1 MNFFLHD
8 NKTNLW
14 LLGSFSKSFLF
25 YKFSIHFVQLDPHN
39 KEKNS
44 TKPWNTLDTEVQ
56 KFCIADKAVLS
67 APPSSHSLQNENER
81 KKKKKIKK
89 SCGHPHSRCFG
100 VSTFTILFSPQAVA
114 L

>member
-1 MNFFLHD
+1 MGATKKRSKGEGPKIELFLHD

-67 APPSSHSLQNENER
+67 APPSSHSLQNENEG
-81 KKKKKIKK
+81 KKKRKLK
-89 SCGHPHSRCFG
+89 SP
-100 VSTFTILFSPQAVA
+100 VAILTRDVLA
-114 L
+114 